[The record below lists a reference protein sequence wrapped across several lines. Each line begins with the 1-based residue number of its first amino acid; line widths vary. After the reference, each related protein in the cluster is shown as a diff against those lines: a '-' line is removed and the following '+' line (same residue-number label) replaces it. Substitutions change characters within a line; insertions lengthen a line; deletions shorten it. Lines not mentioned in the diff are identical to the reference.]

1 MSNQLIG
8 ITGMMCILI
17 GFLLNQVQKWKH
29 DSIEYDTVNLVG
41 SVLLTIYSIN
51 LESMPFI
58 ILNVVWA
65 AVSLKDI
72 YKFVKLKK

>member
-1 MSNQLIG
+1 MNNELIG
-8 ITGMMCILI
+8 IIGMMCILT

-29 DSIEYDTVNLVG
+29 DSIEYDTINLVG
-41 SVLLTIYSIN
+41 SVLLTVYSVN
-51 LESMPFI
+51 LNSMPFF
-58 ILNVVWA
+58 ILNTVWA